1 MITVVKETGDVLFF
15 NENEHVS
22 FAFSK
27 DEKKFWAYPTQP
39 TAHIGLPRQT
49 IEVVDVAEVIYTN
62 EAQPTALT
70 FKTDKAPTP
79 AADYENDRLVD
90 SLYKEMDRLEE
101 VAKEEKRKMYPNY
114 KYVQKSGHSVRF
126 LNACKAADIE
136 TVGQLLALGRRGA
149 EDIRNSGRKCVDLAA
164 QALENLYGIKN
175 W

>member
-70 FKTDKAPTP
+70 FKTEKTNT
-79 AADYENDRLVD
+79 EH
-90 SLYKEMDRLEE
+90 
-101 VAKEEKRKMYPNY
+101 EKRQDGVF
-114 KYVQKSGHSVRF
+114 VQNLVELGFSVRT
-126 LNACKAADIE
+126 LNILYAADIR
-136 TVGQLLALGRRGA
+136 TVADLTKMHKT
-149 EDIRNSGRKCVDLAA
+149 DILKLRNAGKGTLKEIDDFFEKYGLKWA
-164 QALENLYGIKN
+164 QYE
-175 W
+175 

>member
-62 EAQPTALT
+62 EAHPTCLS
-70 FKTDKAPTP
+70 FKTDKTP
-79 AADYENDRLVD
+79 ATPSEYDNE
-90 SLYKEMDRLEE
+90 SLTALHSEIDKLDELE
-101 VAKEEKRKMYPNY
+101 KEEKKKKYPNWGVY
-114 KYVQKSGHSVRF
+114 QKNGYARRF
-126 LNACKAADIE
+126 MNVCRYYNIE
-136 TVGQLLALGRRGA
+136 TIGQLLKTGRSDFERLRNMGRECADRVSMAL
-149 EDIRNSGRKCVDLAA
+149 K
-164 QALENLYGIKN
+164 NLYGIEK